1 MRLNFEQACYLVSFV
16 IIGLGCRTCKIKR
29 AEMETRK
36 HTIESNSGNS
46 VKYPAEAF
54 IINHSKN
61 TPSKTEAYIQRF
73 KKVAQAEQKKYGIP
87 ASITLAQG
95 ILESGVGKSRLAAH
109 HNNHFGI
116 KCWCKG
122 KKKDCVN
129 MADDS
134 PRDRFR
140 IYTSAWHSY
149 RHHSIFVKSMPLRT
163 NEKSDYRAWAKA
175 LKKAGYATKSSY
187 AQDLINLIERYNLQR
202 FDDLK
207 NT

>member
-1 MRLNFEQACYLVSFV
+1 MKFKFEHWLFVVCAV
-16 IIGLGCRTCKIKR
+16 IIAAGCHTCKKSWDRVQAKKKIVIHDTVPTQPTK
-29 AEMETRK
+29 A
-36 HTIESNSGNS
+36 
-46 VKYPAEAF
+46 A
-54 IINHSKN
+54 
-61 TPSKTEAYIQRF
+61 TPVEAYIIRF
-73 KKVAQAEQKKYGIP
+73 RKVAQAEQKKYGIP

-187 AQDLINLIERYNLQR
+187 AQDLIKLIERYNLQK